1 MIFVNRPAFLGNE
14 KKYLLNCINTGWI
27 SSDGSYVKK
36 FENKFAKFVNRK
48 FSTTVSNGSVALELA
63 IRALKLKK
71 GSEVILPTFTIISCC
86 NAIINAGLKPVLV
99 DCYPDTWNMNV
110 QDVIKKIT
118 KKTSAIMIVHIY
130 GITVDVDP
138 IISLARSKK
147 LKIIE
152 DASEVIGQRYKNNMC
167 GSFGDVSTFSFYVNK
182 HITTGEGGMIVT
194 NKKKIYQRLLKL
206 KNLYFGKGTNRFKHK
221 EKGWNCRLTNLQA
234 AIGLAQ
240 LEKIKKIVK
249 KKFFIGNYYRKN
261 LLNLGNKITLPLDGN
276 AYCKN
281 IYWVYGLIIK
291 DKINIKADK
300 IIDILKRKGVE
311 CRPFFYPMHKQ
322 PVFKKIGIFKK
333 EYYPISEKLSA
344 KGFYIPSGIGMTINE
359 QDKVIKVLYKVF
371 KNLN

>member
-1 MIFVNRPAFLGNE
+1 
-14 KKYLLNCINTGWI
+14 
-27 SSDGSYVKK
+27 
-36 FENKFAKFVNRK
+36 
-48 FSTTVSNGSVALELA
+48 
-63 IRALKLKK
+63 
-71 GSEVILPTFTIISCC
+71 
-86 NAIINAGLKPVLV
+86 
-99 DCYPDTWNMNV
+99 
-110 QDVIKKIT
+110 
-118 KKTSAIMIVHIY
+118 
-130 GITVDVDP
+130 
-138 IISLARSKK
+138 
-147 LKIIE
+147 
-152 DASEVIGQRYKNNMC
+152 MC

-182 HITTGEGGMIVT
+182 HITTGEGGMIVA

-261 LLNLGNKITLPLDGN
+261 LLNLSNKIILPLESN
-276 AYCKN
+276 SYCKN

-359 QDKVIKVLYKVF
+359 QDKVINVLYKVF